1 MTAETPAAI
10 ALPRAVGSS
19 RPARR
24 RTRAASAGLVLALHL
39 GLLYLASLSL
49 RGSAVRERLDAGGVG
64 MTVGLVGPLEGD
76 QSAAPAAAP
85 TAATTAPVEPASTP
99 AEDAPTDPA
108 PSDPTPPQFPG
119 GAASDKASASAST
132 GSAGGGAGEG
142 VPFSDPRA
150 HASVLP
156 GTLVRSPADAA
167 LWLQVSRCWNAQ
179 RTHIPLTLA
188 ITLDDRG
195 SLLGEPEPVRPA
207 DKTPSAPLLAEE
219 AVAAHAL
226 KACAPYPVMGMGAR
240 REVRFA
246 GDLSRGD
253 LARGEEAR

>member
-1 MTAETPAAI
+1 MTAQTPAAV
-10 ALPRAVGSS
+10 ALPRAVV
-19 RPARR
+19 PAHAARR

-49 RGSAVRERLDAGGVG
+49 RGPAFRERPDAGGVG

-76 QSAAPAAAP
+76 QSVAPAAPPAAAP
-85 TAATTAPVEPASTP
+85 TTPVEPASAP

-108 PSDPTPPQFPG
+108 PSDPTPPQPSG
-119 GAASDKASASAST
+119 GAASKASASAST
-132 GSAGGGAGEG
+132 GSAGGGEG
-142 VPFSDPRA
+142 DTVSFSDPRA

-188 ITLDDRG
+188 ITVDDRG
-195 SLLGEPEPVRPA
+195 ALVAEPEPVRAA
-207 DKTPSAPLLAEE
+207 DATPSAALLAEE

-226 KACAPYPVMGMGAR
+226 KACAPYPVAGAGAR
-240 REVRFA
+240 REVTFA
-246 GDLSRGD
+246 GDLSRGEV
-253 LARGEEAR
+253 R